1 MGEYVVLLIIA
12 AALLVFVAYN
22 RSKMIES
29 GEILDRKK
37 DFAEYAEIFTT
48 KPIPS
53 DVYWNALQ
61 GIDLNKTAVKLS
73 GNADQATFSSSAF
86 FTAKITKIEST
97 ESYDKYRFEFTHWK
111 SKYGRPKYE
120 EAMNRL
126 ITRTEK
132 MFLEL
137 DPATKLETEKNDIK
151 TKRSVF

>member
-61 GIDLNKTAVKLS
+61 GID
-73 GNADQATFSSSAF
+73 
-86 FTAKITKIEST
+86 
-97 ESYDKYRFEFTHWK
+97 
-111 SKYGRPKYE
+111 
-120 EAMNRL
+120 
-126 ITRTEK
+126 
-132 MFLEL
+132 
-137 DPATKLETEKNDIK
+137 
-151 TKRSVF
+151 